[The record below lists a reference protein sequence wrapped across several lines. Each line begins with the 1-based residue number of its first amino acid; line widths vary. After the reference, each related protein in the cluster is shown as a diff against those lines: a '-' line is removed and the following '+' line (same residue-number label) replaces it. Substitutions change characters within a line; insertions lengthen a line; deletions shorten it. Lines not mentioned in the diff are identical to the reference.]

1 MQDPEE
7 RDFFQI
13 ERQQAD
19 SEEGEFH
26 CPGTKVN
33 QDDPQLGDLLG
44 RIVNQKDPE
53 DEDTPGRQP

>member
-13 ERQQAD
+13 KSQEAD
-19 SEEGEFH
+19 SEEGECH

-33 QDDPQLGDLLG
+33 QDDPRLGDLLG
-44 RIVNQKDPE
+44 RIVNQKDTG
-53 DEDTPGRQP
+53 D